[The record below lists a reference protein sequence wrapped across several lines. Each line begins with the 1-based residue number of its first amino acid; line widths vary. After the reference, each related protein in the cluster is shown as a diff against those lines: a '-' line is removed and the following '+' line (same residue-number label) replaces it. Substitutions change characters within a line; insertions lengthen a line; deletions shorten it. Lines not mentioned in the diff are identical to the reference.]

1 MSSIHSN
8 ISYLKQEIQR
18 FLDKYYLNQAIRGL
32 LLFLAM
38 LFFSYLVFS
47 SLSYFFEFNQVI
59 RFIFLCLFIF
69 SNFFVLVRWFCY
81 PFLQSKALL
90 KRKTDLEASYVIGQM
105 FPEIADKL
113 TNTLQL
119 HEGANSVGGDKDL
132 LAASIGQKTK
142 QLKVFDFTEAI
153 DIRLNRKYLKYTLPS
168 FLTVL
173 LLSLFIPVILTQGGY
188 KMVRFDKEFLP
199 FLFKLEAG
207 NTTVEEGSDIPVRVS
222 LVGER
227 IPEKVYLVTDQ
238 GKFLMN
244 RSLKNTFHFSL
255 LKVKLSSSFYF
266 EANGYESK
274 SYKYRVTGKN
284 ILGKLNVL
292 AQYPKYLN
300 KKDVFIQN
308 PGDITIP
315 EGTALTWKGNT
326 INTQSVTL
334 SFLQKVTRYSQ
345 QAFSFHHS
353 VKNAGDLMLVMVNKF
368 NNRIDS
374 SKLHIAVIKDEYP
387 NILLNEISD
396 SIQEGVKYF
405 TGQVSDD
412 YGISSLRFTYTIT
425 RKGKNVK
432 TVNLPVM
439 FIPGTKSSYSF
450 AVDFRRES
458 VQLEDNIEYFFTVSD
473 NDGVNGK
480 KSTRSC
486 MGQYSL
492 PSLQELN
499 QERELDQEKTARDI
513 EKIMEQTKSFER
525 AVEKLKKDV
534 TNTKSKEWNNKQQI
548 QQLKEEQQ
556 QLNNA
561 LERIKEELQQS
572 TQDKNQLSEM
582 DQEILEKQ
590 EMIQKLLDQVMDEE
604 LKKLLDEI
612 EKMFNERADAEL
624 KKELDKLDQSSENMT
639 KQLDRTLEM
648 LKRLQVN
655 ERIDDLEKELKETA
669 KMQEEVTKQVDEK
682 SGNKEELLKKQQD
695 IKDRF
700 DAIQEK
706 LDAIKK
712 LNQELMDP
720 LKLDD
725 TQALE
730 KSIDNQL
737 DNAQKELND
746 NKKNKAKEAQQQA
759 GDQMEQLAD
768 QLDRQQQASNQQQAE
783 EDMEMLRQILESLMV
798 LSFDQESL
806 IEQFS
811 RVKFSDP
818 KYRKLG
824 REQLR
829 INNETATVRDSLLA
843 LAKRQPKV
851 ASFIDKELSDISFAQ
866 SASIEAIDDHRLGEI
881 VNNEQQV
888 MTAYNNLALLLNEA
902 LQEMQSQ
909 SQNSMP
915 SSGTCSKPGKGKPK
929 PGNMSTG
936 DMKEMLKKQLE
947 RLQKG
952 QNPDGT
958 KPGDKEGNSPGM
970 KPGNQGM
977 NMLGLGNKEI
987 AKMAAEQTAIRQKLE
1002 QLKNELNKDGK
1013 GAGNQLNPL
1022 LKELEQQERDLIN
1035 QKINPETVKRQQSI
1049 LTRLLEHEKAQME
1062 RGYEDQRES
1071 KSGKDQNFSNLIE
1084 LKEYKKQSF
1093 KQIEMLNIVDPS
1105 FNIYYKSKA
1114 EGYFNLVD

>member
-69 SNFFVLVRWFCY
+69 SNLFVLVRWFCY

-119 HEGANSVGGDKDL
+119 HEGANSVDGDKDL

-207 NTTVEEGSDIPVRVS
+207 NTTVEEGLDIPVRVS

-255 LKVKLSSSFYF
+255 LKVKLSGSFYF

-284 ILGKLNVL
+284 ILGKLSVL
-292 AQYPKYLN
+292 AQHPKYLN
-300 KKDVFIQN
+300 KKDVLIQN

-315 EGTALTWKGNT
+315 EGTTLTWKGNT

-412 YGISSLRFTYTIT
+412 YGISSLRFTYSIT
-425 RKGKNVK
+425 RKGQNVK

-480 KSTRSC
+480 KSTRSY

-525 AVEKLKKDV
+525 AVEKLKKDF

-824 REQLR
+824 E
-829 INNETATVRDSLLA
+829 NNCALITKQQPYATV
-843 LAKRQPKV
+843 
-851 ASFIDKELSDISFAQ
+851 
-866 SASIEAIDDHRLGEI
+866 
-881 VNNEQQV
+881 
-888 MTAYNNLALLLNEA
+888 
-902 LQEMQSQ
+902 
-909 SQNSMP
+909 
-915 SSGTCSKPGKGKPK
+915 C
-929 PGNMSTG
+929 
-936 DMKEMLKKQLE
+936 
-947 RLQKG
+947 
-952 QNPDGT
+952 
-958 KPGDKEGNSPGM
+958 
-970 KPGNQGM
+970 
-977 NMLGLGNKEI
+977 
-987 AKMAAEQTAIRQKLE
+987 
-1002 QLKNELNKDGK
+1002 
-1013 GAGNQLNPL
+1013 
-1022 LKELEQQERDLIN
+1022 
-1035 QKINPETVKRQQSI
+1035 
-1049 LTRLLEHEKAQME
+1049 
-1062 RGYEDQRES
+1062 
-1071 KSGKDQNFSNLIE
+1071 
-1084 LKEYKKQSF
+1084 
-1093 KQIEMLNIVDPS
+1093 
-1105 FNIYYKSKA
+1105 
-1114 EGYFNLVD
+1114 